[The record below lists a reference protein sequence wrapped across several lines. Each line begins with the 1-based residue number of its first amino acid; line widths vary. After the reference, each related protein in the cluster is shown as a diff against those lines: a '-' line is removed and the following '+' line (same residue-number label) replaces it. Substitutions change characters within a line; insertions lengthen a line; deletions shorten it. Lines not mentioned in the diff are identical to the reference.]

1 MKNTTVALFA
11 LTLSSVFMAEM
22 ADGATARMASEIFV
36 MNQVSILS
44 NYVGRLVDDR
54 APVKRIAMFIIPVN
68 REPPIGYPEFS
79 AGTHYY
85 EGVAVMY
92 NGSPYR

>member
-1 MKNTTVALFA
+1 MKNTTVALCA

-22 ADGATARMASEIFV
+22 ADGATERMASEIFV
-36 MNQVSILS
+36 TNQISIVS
-44 NYVGRLVDDR
+44 NYVDRLVEER

-79 AGTHYY
+79 AGT
-85 EGVAVMY
+85 
-92 NGSPYR
+92 